1 MLKGFFPV
9 FQSSIEIGL
18 IFSLLAIGVVLTY
31 KILEFY
37 DLSVEGTFP
46 LGAFVFAKMVM
57 IGVNPILGVIVS
69 FFAGAVGGLI
79 TYLLYKKF
87 KIEAL
92 LAGILTMTM
101 LYSINIRITGSN
113 NVPLFEYDTIFTMFS
128 QVPRVILI
136 GGILLIAKLAIDLF
150 LKTEIGYIFRATGD
164 NKTLVKSMG
173 KNPDKYVLLGLML
186 SNGLIATSGA
196 LMTQHQGFAD
206 SQMGVAMIVTAMAS
220 IIIGDTIFK
229 NSKILSYTTRAIIG
243 AIIYRLISGIAI
255 YIGLNPTDLKLI
267 TALIVIIF
275 IGYNN
280 SQIGRILDRGEKNA
294 KNTKLK

>member
-229 NSKILSYTTRAIIG
+229 NSKILNYTSRAIIG

-280 SQIGRILDRGEKNA
+280 SQIGRILDRGEKNV
-294 KNTKLK
+294 KNSKLK

>member
-128 QVPRVILI
+128 QVPRIILI

>member
-18 IFSLLAIGVVLTY
+18 IFSILAIGVVLTY

-128 QVPRVILI
+128 QVPRIILI

-229 NSKILSYTTRAIIG
+229 NSKILNYTSRAIIG

-280 SQIGRILDRGEKNA
+280 SQIERILDRGEKNA

>member
-128 QVPRVILI
+128 QVPRIILI

-220 IIIGDTIFK
+220 IIIGDTILK
-229 NSKILSYTTRAIIG
+229 NSKILNYTSRAIIG

>member
-229 NSKILSYTTRAIIG
+229 NSKILNYTSRAIIG

>member
-128 QVPRVILI
+128 QVPRIILI

-150 LKTEIGYIFRATGD
+150 LKTEIGYILRATGD

-196 LMTQHQGFAD
+196 LMAQHQGFAD

>member
-128 QVPRVILI
+128 QVPRIILI

-196 LMTQHQGFAD
+196 LMAQHQGFAD

>member
-128 QVPRVILI
+128 QVPRIILI

-229 NSKILSYTTRAIIG
+229 NSKILNYTSRAIIG